1 MKKIAVIAD
10 SNTLDVDCVE
20 KVKSLLA
27 DSNVE
32 AVLIFLFNDE
42 ANNEGNKM
50 LMKVREVLHSKAI
63 IDSKAI
69 SISLR
74 IEEVIIKS
82 PNKLPYYL
90 ENNKFTTIVDCQR
103 IPLSNNYCSDRVKVV
118 FLK

>member
-82 PNKLPYYL
+82 PNSIIEQYEYFK
-90 ENNKFTTIVDCQR
+90 KQTIRNRCSIYSSNGPLVLS
-103 IPLSNNYCSDRVKVV
+103 IPKIRK
-118 FLK
+118 